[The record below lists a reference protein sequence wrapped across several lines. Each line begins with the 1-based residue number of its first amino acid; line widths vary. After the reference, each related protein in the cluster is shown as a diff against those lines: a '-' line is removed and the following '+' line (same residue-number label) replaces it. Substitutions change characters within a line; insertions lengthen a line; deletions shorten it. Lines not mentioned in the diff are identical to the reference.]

1 MTSIEWLADQL
12 KFTHKEAYN
21 DLYEVIE
28 QAKEMHKEELFEYWQ
43 GGINCTE
50 VGDKSFD
57 KYHKETLKDYHIV
70 DINEMVE
77 LPKQDV
83 LKAGEIGEISDEEI
97 KKSMFRYNITD
108 FGQMA
113 AYITGA
119 QWYKEQ
125 LKQSNCQ
132 EILDS
137 SKKRAANYMN
147 LKRK

>member
-1 MTSIEWLADQL
+1 MTSIDWLIKKIESFGIDT
-12 KFTHKEAYN
+12 KFISESIN
-21 DLYEVIE
+21 E
-28 QAKEMHKEELFEYWQ
+28 AKEMHYKELMGSMQRGMELQE
-43 GGINCTE
+43 
-50 VGDKSFD
+50 
-57 KYHKETLKDYHIV
+57 KENNRIGFRERNGL
-70 DINEMVE
+70 
-77 LPKQDV
+77 LPQQ
-83 LKAGEIGEISDEEI
+83 EISDEEI